1 MRHIR
6 KIATAA
12 ALSGM
17 FALGSASIAVAGPVG
32 LYGSVGNGSG
42 ANRGDILKINLTD
55 TSINTV
61 VGNPTTS
68 GGITGID
75 FDAEG
80 RLWGS
85 QLFGFNSTSTV
96 IQINP
101 NTGALIGTAKN
112 IHTDALNPTTTQIAI
127 GDLAYNPLNNKLY
140 GITSDAGPP
149 GGFPG
154 DGIYT
159 IDTGT
164 GLASFIGP
172 TIWDTNAGIAFDA
185 DGTFYA
191 LGFDPNVNPG
201 VGGTNMLFTLDAMTG
216 AELSRVTVDI
226 NNFIFSGLGINPLT
240 GEIYATESGTG
251 NIYTVDKVTG
261 AMTFTGKPAGA
272 RVSDLAFRIPEPGTL
287 AVLGLGLVGLAVIR
301 RRRVI

>member
-17 FALGSASIAVAGPVG
+17 FALGSASIALAGPVG

-42 ANRGDILKINLTD
+42 PNRGDILKINLTD

-68 GGITGID
+68 GGITGIA
-75 FDAEG
+75 FDAED

-85 QLFGFNSTSTV
+85 QLFGFNSTSTL
-96 IQINP
+96 IRIDP
-101 NTGALIGTAKN
+101 NNGALIGTAKN

-127 GDLAYNPLNNKLY
+127 GDLAYNPLTDTLY

-164 GLASFIGP
+164 GLASFVGP

-185 DGTFYA
+185 AGTLYA
-191 LGFDPNVNPG
+191 LGFDPFVGPP
-201 VGGTNMLFTLDAMTG
+201 GGTNMLFTLDAMTG
-216 AELSRVTVDI
+216 AELTRVTVDI
-226 NNFIFSGLGINPLT
+226 NDFIFSGLGINPLT
-240 GEIYATESGTG
+240 GEIYATESRTG
-251 NIYTVDKVTG
+251 NIYTVNKDTG
-261 AMTFTGKPAGA
+261 EMTFTGKPDGA
-272 RVSDLAFRIPEPGTL
+272 FVSDVAFRIPEPGTL
-287 AVLGLGLVGLAVIR
+287 AVLGLGLVGLAITR